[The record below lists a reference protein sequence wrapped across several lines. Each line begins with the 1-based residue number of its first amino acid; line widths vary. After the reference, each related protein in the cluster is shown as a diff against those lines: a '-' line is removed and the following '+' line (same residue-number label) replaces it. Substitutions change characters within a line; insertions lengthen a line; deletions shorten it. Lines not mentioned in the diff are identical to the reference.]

1 MAGKLG
7 RALVLLVLLAA
18 ALITQA
24 PLAVFLLAFAL
35 VLLVLLRLDAAYL
48 RRQVTAEL
56 LVPDKPVIQGEDFT
70 LTVRLRNRSRLPIP
84 ALVVLLNAADEWGG
98 GQITL
103 RCAAMLGGKESA
115 EQRITLNA
123 GKSGVWS
130 IAVRGITLRDHLG
143 VFTAACPAAA
153 QSRSICVLPAAAAG
167 KAKAETA
174 PDEDGDEAD
183 TRAALGGSYELREYR
198 DGDTLKQVH
207 WKLNAKLDRLMVRE
221 PLTALRA
228 ALTPGGDLDGAEEWG
243 DFPQQAAKH
252 RKNPPKRKKERTAL
266 SRRGATDPGSGL
278 KFVDRVLVSTQRP
291 AAHPALWLAADAA
304 LLLALTFGLLLVLS
318 TGFGIAVPLWVWP
331 AAAAFCAGWAL
342 FLRAPQA
349 LRRWGL
355 LAGVIVYLVVLFI
368 CQRNF
373 LAGAQQC
380 AGNIAQS
387 LNARLGSA
395 LPVAQGGS
403 AAQLGLFLLL
413 LGPLMWFGIVY
424 FGSLLTL
431 LWQGFYTFDDFTMSV
446 TPELTLANIR
456 ALFNPANYD
465 IIVRTLT
472 MAVAVTI
479 ASAILAFPMAW
490 YMARY
495 TSGKMKAFFYIA
507 VMLPMWASYI
517 VKAYAWTL
525 LLAKDGVAQWFLQ
538 HLGLEPLLTAFLTL
552 PAVGGNTLSTS
563 GLGRFLVFLYIWLP
577 FMILP
582 VQAALERLPPSLL
595 QASADLGARPRQT
608 FRYVVLPLAI
618 PGIAAGSIFTFSLT
632 LGDFIVPQLVGPP
645 GYFIGNMVYSQQGA
659 IGNMP
664 MAAAFTLVPIVLIAL
679 YLAFVKRLGAF
690 DAL

>member
-70 LTVRLRNRSRLPIP
+70 LTVRLHNRSRLPIP

-143 VFTAACPAAA
+143 VFTAACPAAV

-198 DGDTLKQVH
+198 DGDTIKQVH
-207 WKLNAKLDRLMVRE
+207 WKLSAKLDRLMVRE

-243 DFPQQAAKH
+243 NFPQQAAKH

-266 SRRGATDPGSGL
+266 SRRGAADPGSGL

-304 LLLALTFGLLLVLS
+304 LLLGLTFGLLLVLS
-318 TGFGIAVPLWVWP
+318 IGFGIAVPLWVWP

-380 AGNIAQS
+380 AGNIAQN

-413 LGPLMWFGIVY
+413 AALPVTGALAAAALRRYGAETERVRQLFDVTMVEYAAKAELVEQARMYKNCAISVGGEIAPEARVAIAQAAND
-424 FGSLLTL
+424 LLRI
-431 LWQGFYTFDDFTMSV
+431 QGVDASF
-446 TPELTLANIR
+446 
-456 ALFNPANYD
+456 
-465 IIVRTLT
+465 
-472 MAVAVTI
+472 VAVQVGTGVNI
-479 ASAILAFPMAW
+479 SA
-490 YMARY
+490 R
-495 TSGKMKAFFYIA
+495 S
-507 VMLPMWASYI
+507 
-517 VKAYAWTL
+517 
-525 LLAKDGVAQWFLQ
+525 
-538 HLGLEPLLTAFLTL
+538 
-552 PAVGGNTLSTS
+552 
-563 GLGRFLVFLYIWLP
+563 
-577 FMILP
+577 
-582 VQAALERLPPSLL
+582 
-595 QASADLGARPRQT
+595 LGAVNVQVIMEALGGGGHQT
-608 FRYVVLPLAI
+608 
-618 PGIAAGSIFTFSLT
+618 
-632 LGDFIVPQLVGPP
+632 
-645 GYFIGNMVYSQQGA
+645 
-659 IGNMP
+659 
-664 MAAAFTLVPIVLIAL
+664 MAAAQLKHITPEAARSRIETAIDNYWASQ
-679 YLAFVKRLGAF
+679 KKSGAEEK
-690 DAL
+690 